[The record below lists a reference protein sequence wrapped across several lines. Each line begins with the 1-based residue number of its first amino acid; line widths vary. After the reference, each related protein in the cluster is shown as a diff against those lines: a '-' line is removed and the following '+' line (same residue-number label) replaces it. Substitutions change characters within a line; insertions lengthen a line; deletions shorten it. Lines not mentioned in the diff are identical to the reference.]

1 MSIEMDDSQGAPR
14 RGPRGANGA
23 DKKGGSSV
31 RKRGFTRRKV
41 CRFCADKTLVID
53 YKDPQLL
60 KYFVTDRG

>member
-31 RKRGFTRRKV
+31 RKRGFTAPGAIYTK
-41 CRFCADKTLVID
+41 I
-53 YKDPQLL
+53 
-60 KYFVTDRG
+60 RGQDAGH